1 MAVLVSP
8 ELSRSPPQGR
18 LRRGSGAPKSKVPVN
33 ARQQDLGA
41 SGGEAIGARA
51 LRGLN
56 SFPSVLA
63 GPSVHYACRDFDRRR
78 SGRRC
83 SPFTHTGS
91 QRQETWGD
99 FDCQQDFGAAHLV
112 GSRAYSSLPTDR
124 VTASMI
130 RS

>member
-1 MAVLVSP
+1 
-8 ELSRSPPQGR
+8 
-18 LRRGSGAPKSKVPVN
+18 VN

-124 VTASMI
+124 VTASIDPVLTCHSI
-130 RS
+130 RPVRHRTDRLLQSRIAPRYGQG